1 MQSNQTWETCFGSCH
16 CLQTVYKPQIM
27 VAANLLLSISWDD
40 FAGFQYFSA
49 HDSPHLSMSL
59 PSKAT
64 NVVKGL
70 CLNFYAM

>member
-1 MQSNQTWETCFGSCH
+1 
-16 CLQTVYKPQIM
+16 M